1 MDSRPALARLLLPWL
16 AIAALWV
23 TPVAAQNSSTLRPSI
38 AALPIDQAITVDG
51 ELTEAAW
58 AEAEVGKDFAA
69 REPNDNRPAAER
81 TEFSVLYTPSTL
93 YFGIRAFDSKPEEI
107 VAKEMQRD
115 ADLGRNDD
123 AISIVLDTFHDQRN
137 SVMFEI
143 NPNGART
150 DALVTD
156 EGKLYNVEWDGV
168 WAVGTRRNAQGWF
181 AEVAIPFTS
190 LRFNPGEDTWGLNVR
205 RVVRRTNEESNWAAI
220 SREVNIRA
228 VGRTYAAHLVSLAGD
243 LTGIG
248 DVKAA
253 RRLDVKPFVVG
264 LVGEEPQREPKHDD
278 ELDAGLDVKWGVTR
292 SLTLDLTYNT
302 DFAQV
307 EVDQQQ
313 VNITRFSLFFPEKR
327 EFFLEN
333 AGIFEFGP
341 PSSGNPNQPP
351 LMKAFFSRRIGID
364 QGQEVPL
371 DWGGRLTGRV
381 GNWNVGVLGVSTDQV
396 DEEGRRFV
404 PDELF
409 GVFRLKRNL
418 GERSSL
424 GMIVTE
430 RDPSG
435 SGFNRLYGL
444 DLDYKPTTTSSF
456 YLFGAGSE
464 NEHGSDESGSFGTGG
479 VYTRSNLRASLD
491 IVQAQKNFDPAMGF
505 LQRRDFMHYKPA
517 VRFEPRVNKWF
528 IRSWTLDAELEY
540 YERESIGDIE
550 SRRILLAPLSLR
562 TKGDDRFRV
571 AWVQDTEQLFEPFEI
586 QPGIVIPPG
595 LYNFDG
601 LFIRGF
607 SNSGRR
613 FSFNGNI
620 NIGPFFDGDRESY
633 FLTARVRG
641 SKHIFGELTWNYNDV
656 TLPQGDFETTVY
668 GLRVDLSF
676 NPDLRLNTFLQYND
690 AAELVGLNLR
700 LNWIYKPGADLFL
713 VYNENWDAPSFR
725 ARETFRRELILKYT
739 YFWQP

>member
-1 MDSRPALARLLLPWL
+1 MRAPSCSDFPRPVRVRLLLSGL
-16 AIAALWV
+16 AVAALWV
-23 TPVAAQNSSTLRPSI
+23 APLAGQNSSSPRPTI
-38 AALPIDQAITVDG
+38 AALRIDQAISVDG

-58 AEAEVGKDFAA
+58 AQAEVGTDFAA

-115 ADLGRNDD
+115 ADSGGNDD

-137 SVMFEI
+137 SMMFEI

-156 EGKLYNVEWDGV
+156 EGKLYNVEWDSV

-205 RVVRRTNEESNWAAI
+205 RVVRRTNEESNWAPI
-220 SREVNIRA
+220 SREVNVRA
-228 VGRTYAAHLVSLAGD
+228 VGRVYAAHTVSLAGD

-264 LVGEEPQREPKHDD
+264 LVGEEPNSEPRHDD
-278 ELDAGLDVKWGVTR
+278 DVDVGLDVKWGVTR

-341 PSSGNPNQPP
+341 PGSGNPNQPP

-371 DWGGRLTGRV
+371 DYGGRLTGRV
-381 GNWNVGVLGVSTDQV
+381 GNWNVGMLGVSTGQV
-396 DEEGRRFV
+396 DEEGRRAV
-404 PDELF
+404 PDETF
-409 GVFRLKRNL
+409 GVLRLKRNL
-418 GERSSL
+418 GERSSV

-430 RDPSG
+430 REPS
-435 SGFNRLYGL
+435 SGADFNRLYGL

-456 YLFGAGSE
+456 YLFGAESE
-464 NEHGSDESGSFGTGG
+464 NDAGSDDSGSYGTGM
-479 VYTRSNLRASLD
+479 VYTRSNLRASVD
-491 IVQAQKNFDPAMGF
+491 IVQAQENFNPGIGF
-505 LQRRDFMHYKPA
+505 LQRPDFMHYKPA

-528 IRSWTLDAELEY
+528 IRSWTLDA
-540 YERESIGDIE
+540 
-550 SRRILLAPLSLR
+550 
-562 TKGDDRFRV
+562 
-571 AWVQDTEQLFEPFEI
+571 
-586 QPGIVIPPG
+586 
-595 LYNFDG
+595 
-601 LFIRGF
+601 
-607 SNSGRR
+607 
-613 FSFNGNI
+613 
-620 NIGPFFDGDRESY
+620 
-633 FLTARVRG
+633 
-641 SKHIFGELTWNYNDV
+641 
-656 TLPQGDFETTVY
+656 
-668 GLRVDLSF
+668 
-676 NPDLRLNTFLQYND
+676 
-690 AAELVGLNLR
+690 
-700 LNWIYKPGADLFL
+700 
-713 VYNENWDAPSFR
+713 
-725 ARETFRRELILKYT
+725 
-739 YFWQP
+739 